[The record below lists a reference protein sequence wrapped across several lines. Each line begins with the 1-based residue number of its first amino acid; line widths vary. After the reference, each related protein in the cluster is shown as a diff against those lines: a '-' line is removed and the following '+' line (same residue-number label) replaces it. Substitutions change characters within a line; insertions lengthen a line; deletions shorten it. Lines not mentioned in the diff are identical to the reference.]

1 MKALVLEKPGI
12 PDNLSIAEIPL
23 PQPEAGEIRVKVHAV
38 GLNPVDYKVAASSFS
53 TWSIDLMK
61 E

>member
-12 PDNLSIAEIPL
+12 PDSLLMAEMPL
-23 PQPEAGEIRVKVHAV
+23 PQPEVDEIRVKVHGV
-38 GLNPVDYKVAASSFS
+38 GLNPVDYKVAASGSS
-53 TWSIDLMK
+53 RWSINLIR